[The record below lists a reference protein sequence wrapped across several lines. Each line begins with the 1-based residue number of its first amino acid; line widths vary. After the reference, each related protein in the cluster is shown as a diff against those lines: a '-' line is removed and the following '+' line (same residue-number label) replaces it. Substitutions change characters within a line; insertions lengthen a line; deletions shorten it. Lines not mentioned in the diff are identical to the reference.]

1 VKVAH
6 ELKNPLSAVKAL
18 VQLGLRNSAE
28 SASHERLAVLE
39 REVTRMQEILMSYLA
54 PPRPIGEVPPERVH
68 LGLLVSD
75 TLLVLSA
82 RADEARVRDRGAV
95 AGPLT
100 GHLVGLGR
108 RP

>member
-54 PPRPIGEVPPERVH
+54 PPDRSGRSRRSAFISACSSPTRCSCSRRGRTRLAFEIVVRWPARS
-68 LGLLVSD
+68 LV
-75 TLLVLSA
+75 TW
-82 RADEARVRDRGAV
+82 
-95 AGPLT
+95 
-100 GHLVGLGR
+100 
-108 RP
+108 